1 MNNGSINKIGGA
13 ILLLFFIVTIGLIA
27 ISNYTQMQ
35 RKSSETWTPG
45 QSEPSK
51 PSKPITVLGGYHF
64 EWEPGWIRIVVT
76 VTNIGGEGPIRVIAS
91 ATSPYTGY
99 EVAEQTCHFKPY
111 ETQTFYLRL
120 PKHVRLNSIRVKA
133 EVPKN

>member
-1 MNNGSINKIGGA
+1 
-13 ILLLFFIVTIGLIA
+13 
-27 ISNYTQMQ
+27 MQ

-51 PSKPITVLGGYHF
+51 PSKPIPVLGGYHF
-64 EWEPGWIRIVVT
+64 EWESGWIRIVVT

-91 ATSPYTGY
+91 AYSPYTGY
-99 EVAEQTCHFKPY
+99 EVDERTYHFKPY

-120 PKHVRLNSIRVKA
+120 PKHVRLNSIRVEA
-133 EVPKN
+133 EVPKD